1 MYENHLSMT
10 PTHCQ
15 VTPGGIFHHS
25 HLCWS
30 DNISSCDTQVCV
42 HFSPL
47 LSTST
52 NIALDIIDLYSEF
65 NAHHGTNGQ
74 SGTPDHSLGTRC
86 APQWPL
92 EGLGTLVW
100 TKPIVTHCVA
110 LMGIV
115 VMIQGVMEVKWCWHN
130 KKPPRRTWMVKCSR
144 ALRLCALTRRLLM
157 DYGFPSYPQY
167 PYCTFHTWLFG
178 WTTPHVT
185 TYSTDFDSSEVCK
198 TTDCTTFSWI
208 TGHLAGFP
216 WGSFC
221 QGSEPLRC
229 FQLSQGK
236 TCAFYL
242 NNNQIVF
249 YSLTEDVLS

>member
-1 MYENHLSMT
+1 MCLTMGHNGATMPCEAMRHTVWELGSGWT
-10 PTHCQ
+10 HRPTEGHSGDDMGH
-15 VTPGGIFHHS
+15 GGVFH
-25 HLCWS
+25 W
-30 DNISSCDTQVCV
+30 
-42 HFSPL
+42 
-47 LSTST
+47 
-52 NIALDIIDLYSEF
+52 
-65 NAHHGTNGQ
+65 
-74 SGTPDHSLGTRC
+74 
-86 APQWPL
+86 
-92 EGLGTLVW
+92 
-100 TKPIVTHCVA
+100 
-110 LMGIV
+110 
-115 VMIQGVMEVKWCWHN
+115 WCKS

-242 NNNQIVF
+242 NNNHIVF
-249 YSLTEDVLS
+249 L

>member
-1 MYENHLSMT
+1 MG
-10 PTHCQ
+10 PQCP
-15 VTPGGIFHHS
+15 VKP
-25 HLCWS
+25 W
-30 DNISSCDTQVCV
+30 DTQCGHWVRINPQTHRGPFWWWYGPWWCT
-42 HFSPL
+42 PL
-47 LSTST
+47 MV
-52 NIALDIIDLYSEF
+52 EK
-65 NAHHGTNGQ
+65 Q
-74 SGTPDHSLGTRC
+74 
-86 APQWPL
+86 
-92 EGLGTLVW
+92 
-100 TKPIVTHCVA
+100 
-110 LMGIV
+110 
-115 VMIQGVMEVKWCWHN
+115 
-130 KKPPRRTWMVKCSR
+130 KPPRRTWMAKCSR

-249 YSLTEDVLS
+249 L